1 MKTILGVVFVL
12 IAFPVQAL
20 VVTGEASSFELAQQQ
35 AFKKAIDYEVGL
47 IVDTERSTSDRELT
61 HNQILTYSAGYI
73 KDYTLLSHEIY
84 EPEGTHFVRMDVTVA
99 SSALKNFLLSRS
111 DNIQK
116 FNGRNIKTQI
126 DYYKRSLVDGD
137 RLVNN
142 TLKYFPTDA
151 IQVDAQEYSIVVDGY
166 RKVSLHIPYTLSWKP
181 EYLEALR
188 ELLSLFAISEESD
201 LYFRFSEDD
210 ILYFHDRNLINL
222 INSHMSNADFI
233 ALTVSN
239 LQGTPLLN
247 TCVQNIFYRNGV
259 GWDSR
264 SLLYRAKSN
273 GVAVY
278 DKSVENYISVPIS
291 EEIYNMLDDISQIE
305 IKVVSSKDCP

>member
-73 KDYTLLSHEIY
+73 KDYTLIAHQIS
-84 EPEGTHFVRMDVTVA
+84 EPEGVHTVTMDVTVA

-126 DYYKRSLVDGD
+126 DYYRRSLVDGD

-151 IQVDAQEYSIVVDGY
+151 ILVDAQEYAIEVDGY
-166 RKVSLHIPYTLSWKP
+166 RNLSIKIPYTLSWKP
-181 EYLEALR
+181 EYIEALH
-188 ELLSLFAISEESD
+188 ELLSLFAIDGESD
-201 LYFRFSEDD
+201 LYFKFNKDD

-222 INSHMSNADFI
+222 VNSHMSNADFI
-233 ALTVSN
+233 ALTISS
-239 LQGTPLLN
+239 LHGTPLLN

-278 DKSVENYISVPIS
+278 DRSVENYISVPIS